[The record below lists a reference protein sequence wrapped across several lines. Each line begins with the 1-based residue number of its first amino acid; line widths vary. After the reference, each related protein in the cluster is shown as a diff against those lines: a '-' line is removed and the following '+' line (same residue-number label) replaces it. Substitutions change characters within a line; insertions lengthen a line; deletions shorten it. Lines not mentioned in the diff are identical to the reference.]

1 MKLNEKNIF
10 LFDGAGALLSA
21 ILTGVLLPLYADL
34 LGLSVGVLYILAL
47 FPLMYAVYSFSCYF
61 FAEKQNPVFL
71 KIIMSANL
79 FYCFVSGVVIFSSSE
94 LTFWGHSFFIAE
106 IVVILVVIA
115 LERKIY
121 LKSFSHR
128 KMNS

>member
-47 FPLMYAVYSFSCYF
+47 FGSSHLMVEC
-61 FAEKQNPVFL
+61 
-71 KIIMSANL
+71 
-79 FYCFVSGVVIFSSSE
+79 
-94 LTFWGHSFFIAE
+94 
-106 IVVILVVIA
+106 
-115 LERKIY
+115 
-121 LKSFSHR
+121 
-128 KMNS
+128 

>member
-10 LFDGAGALLSA
+10 LFDGVGALLSA
-21 ILTGVLLPLYADL
+21 TLTGVLLPLYADL

-47 FPLMYAVYSFSCYF
+47 FPLMYALYSFSCYF

-79 FYCFVSGVVIFSSSE
+79 FYCFMSGVVICSSSE
-94 LTFWGHSFFIAE
+94 LTFWGYGFLIAE
-106 IVVILVVIA
+106 IIVILAVVA

-128 KMNS
+128 KINN